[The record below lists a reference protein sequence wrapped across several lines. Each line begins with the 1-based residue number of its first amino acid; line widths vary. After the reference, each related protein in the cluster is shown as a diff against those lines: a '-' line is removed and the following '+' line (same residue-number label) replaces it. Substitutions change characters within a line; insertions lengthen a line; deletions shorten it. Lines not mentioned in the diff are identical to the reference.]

1 MGTTV
6 SIKDIRY
13 ESKIVWLEDIQKLPW
28 VRERLADLRSRK
40 SLSKT
45 AKSNIEKEN
54 EGETLVGYAELE
66 DGAPAMAGR
75 YFRRRIFT
83 LKTSDR
89 GNTNGAIEL
98 PSEAVDPASVAP
110 RIGGRHPKTPSG
122 KKAVPQPSSA
132 QIAVRLPYNIYQQLN
147 QHASES
153 GMSKTD
159 IVVAALSKYFQVTD
173 NMPLSER
180 FAQLEARV
188 AALEQQRSL

>member
-13 ESKIVWLEDIQKLPW
+13 ESKIVWLEDIQKMPW

-45 AKSNIEKEN
+45 AKAHIEKQN

-66 DGAPAMAGR
+66 EGAPAIASKH
-75 YFRRRIFT
+75 FRRRIFT

-89 GNTNGAIEL
+89 GETNGVIEL
-98 PSEAVDPASVAP
+98 PPEAVDPASVAP
-110 RIGGRHPKTPSG
+110 RIGGRHPKTPSHRN
-122 KKAVPQPSSA
+122 VPQSSSA
-132 QIAVRLPYNIYQQLN
+132 QIAVRLPYKIYQQLN

-153 GMSKTD
+153 GTSKTD

-180 FAQLEARV
+180 LAHLEARV